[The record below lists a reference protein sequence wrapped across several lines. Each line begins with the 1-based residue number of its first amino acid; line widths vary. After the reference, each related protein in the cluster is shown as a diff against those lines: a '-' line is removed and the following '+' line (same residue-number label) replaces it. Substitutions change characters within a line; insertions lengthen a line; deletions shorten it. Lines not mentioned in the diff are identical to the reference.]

1 MTHANFRKA
10 LFAAAL
16 VAGLG
21 TVPFA
26 QVYAQDSA
34 AAASKGDNQTVA
46 GKADDTWITTK
57 VKSEFAANKSVK
69 ATDISVSTNDGV
81 GHPDG
86 YGRHGEGK
94 EPRRIDRQ
102 EGEGRE
108 ERRCQRP
115 DRFGCRCRQVTAS
128 HSADAQREP
137 QGSSLVAGFGLLSG
151 ATCHRTYFDRCSCRS
166 RRLRGPARAYAHRH
180 PGRA

>member
-1 MTHANFRKA
+1 MNHANLRKA

-26 QVYAQDSA
+26 QVNAQDSA

-69 ATDISVSTNDGV
+69 ATDISVSTTEGV
-81 GHPDG
+81 VTLTGTVATA
-86 YGRHGEGK
+86 K
-94 EPRRIDRQ
+94 EKSHAEMIAKKVKGVKSVDAS
-102 EGEGRE
+102 G
-108 ERRCQRP
+108 
-115 DRFGCRCRQVTAS
+115 VTVSPAAAS
-128 HSADAQREP
+128 N
-137 QGSSLVAGFGLLSG
+137 
-151 ATCHRTYFDRCSCRS
+151 
-166 RRLRGPARAYAHRH
+166 
-180 PGRA
+180 